1 MSKWS
6 LKSVDIN
13 GGFLTGFSAELPPG
27 LTCVIGPRGS
37 GKSTF
42 VEALRFGISGS
53 SGASKS
59 RLELIQATLVPPTLI
74 TLKTVS
80 PGSGEGYTIRR
91 TYKQPATLLTSDG
104 RSITTVDLDRGTFLP
119 LDGYSSSEIESIADE
134 SVGAKRRSLLDELRG
149 EELQQVN
156 LKVAEHRRA
165 LEANADRVRAT
176 RRLIAD
182 LTEQIEELGDVSAK
196 LAALPGA
203 QEEVASSDLRRTTL
217 QKQANERELR
227 NLSTADQ
234 LLETYRSGLQA
245 IVRQGQA
252 KSFDALPVEGS
263 ANIDLMNAAKEA
275 VAAAVGAAEGL
286 LERAM
291 SSIANAQYRLKEIEE
306 ELNRAHII
314 QGAEHAKLAEA
325 NLVASQAVK
334 ERADLEQKLDQLR
347 ELESE
352 RVTSRSELDRLLQ
365 ERKSLKGNYLL
376 ERERVS
382 AVRESVASELQ
393 REAGGKV
400 RIRVIRN
407 ADNLHYQQLLTDGL
421 RGARVRNQDDILATL
436 LRLRPEELAQL
447 IQDNDLDTFENLTS
461 FGAERSRKILDAFRE
476 NIDPLELDI
485 AHVEDRIRI
494 ELNVSTTSEPNF
506 KDASELS
513 RGQKCTALL
522 PLLLA
527 RRETPLVIDQPED
540 NLDNHFI
547 YETVVET
554 VRRLKGRRQMIFI
567 THNANIPV
575 LAEADLVIVLNSD
588 GRRGYVEKAGTLD
601 DCRDEIVDLLE
612 GGSEAFELR
621 RQRYEQTR

>member
-1 MSKWS
+1 V
-6 LKSVDIN
+6 LA
-13 GGFLTGFSAELPPG
+13 FS
-27 LTCVIGPRGS
+27 T
-37 GKSTF
+37 
-42 VEALRFGISGS
+42 
-53 SGASKS
+53 
-59 RLELIQATLVPPTLI
+59 Q
-74 TLKTVS
+74 
-80 PGSGEGYTIRR
+80 
-91 TYKQPATLLTSDG
+91 
-104 RSITTVDLDRGTFLP
+104 DLG
-119 LDGYSSSEIESIADE
+119 
-134 SVGAKRRSLLDELRG
+134 
-149 EELQQVN
+149 
-156 LKVAEHRRA
+156 LKVGEHRRA
-165 LEANADRVRAT
+165 LEGNADRVRAT

-182 LTEQIEELGDVSAK
+182 LTEQIEEVGDVSAK
-196 LAALPGA
+196 LSALPGTPD
-203 QEEVASSDLRRTTL
+203 EVASSDLRRTTL

-227 NLSTADQ
+227 NLGAVNQ
-234 LLETYRSGLQA
+234 LLDTYQSGLQGVVQQGR
-245 IVRQGQA
+245 VR
-252 KSFDALPVEGS
+252 SFDALPVEGS
-263 ANIDLMNAAKEA
+263 GNVGLMNSVKEA
-275 VAAAVGAAEGL
+275 VKAAVGDAEGL
-286 LERAM
+286 IEHAV
-291 SSIANAQYRLKEIEE
+291 SSLSNAQQRLKEFQE
-306 ELNRAHII
+306 ELKRTHIR
-314 QGAEHAKLAEA
+314 QEAEHAKLAEA

-334 ERADLEQKLDQLR
+334 ERADLEQKRDHLS
-347 ELESE
+347 EIESE
-352 RVTSRSELDRLLQ
+352 RATSRSELDRLLH
-365 ERKSLKGNYLL
+365 ERKSLKGTYLL

-382 AVRESVASELQ
+382 AIRESVAAELQ

-407 ADNLHYQQLLTDGL
+407 ADNLNYQQLLTDGL

-436 LRLRPEELAQL
+436 LRLRPEELAQI

-485 AHVEDRIRI
+485 AHVEDRVRI
-494 ELNVSTTSEPNF
+494 ELNVSSTSEPNF

-588 GRRGYVEKAGTLD
+588 GKRGFVEKTGTLD
-601 DCRDEIVDLLE
+601 ECRDEVVDLLE

-621 RQRYEQTR
+621 RRRYEQTP